1 MPSSDNDPYAET
13 FDAGHSGKE
22 HTVHQRI
29 RANSSIMEHKKILGV
44 QPLSP
49 LGLHAVVPL
58 AARCDG
64 QWLISRWYD
73 GQWQI
78 EERSVRPFI
87 PRAASELPFAEL
99 CRSSHQSEFLKRSHA
114 ARQAP

>member
-49 LGLHAVVPL
+49 PVLRPSPHAVM
-58 AARCDG
+58 ADG
-64 QWLISRWYD
+64 
-73 GQWQI
+73 
-78 EERSVRPFI
+78 
-87 PRAASELPFAEL
+87 
-99 CRSSHQSEFLKRSHA
+99 
-114 ARQAP
+114 